1 MDFIQTDRY
10 RESLYT
16 DIGQTLLVVQNKNLK
31 QINIFYLK
39 LSWAIFI
46 MDFVYSYHTPNTL
59 LRIAVCSAQ
68 DTLLG
73 KISMYEAGHTYKG
86 SRIQARKCSYSE

>member
-1 MDFIQTDRY
+1 
-10 RESLYT
+10 
-16 DIGQTLLVVQNKNLK
+16 
-31 QINIFYLK
+31 
-39 LSWAIFI
+39 

-73 KISMYEAGHTYKG
+73 KISIYEAGHTYKG
-86 SRIQARKCSYSE
+86 FENSSLEMQLFGVGHVARQSYSECPTPNIRGHKGQNSTFHSLMS